1 MKTQLKFLDRYLTIW
16 IFSSM
21 AIGLGLGYFFPSL
34 SSKINSVS
42 SGSTNILLAAGLL
55 LMMYPPL
62 VKVDYSSFLKLF
74 EDKKIISLSLI
85 LNWIIGPIFMFLLA
99 ILFFPNEPELMSGLV
114 LIGGARCIAMVLVW
128 NELAGGDRNYAA
140 GLVALNS
147 MFQLLTY
154 SGISWLLISV
164 VPPYLGLNSFE
175 IHVPFIEVANAVAV
189 YLGIPFLL
197 GISSRYLLIK
207 YMGKVWFDRKF
218 VPIVSPFTL
227 YALMFTIIIMFSL
240 KASVIISLP
249 FTVVR
254 LAIPLVIYFVGI
266 FLISFML
273 SKKLGATYSKNAA
286 ISFTAAGNNFELAIA
301 VAISV
306 FGLNSTQAMVGVIGP
321 LIEVPALIL
330 LVKLSLWMRS
340 KLYSK

>member
-1 MKTQLKFLDRYLTIW
+1 MKTQLKFLDRNLTVW

-21 AIGLGLGYFFPSL
+21 AVGLGLGYFFPSL
-34 SSKINSVS
+34 ESKINSVT
-42 SGSTNILLAAGLL
+42 SGSTNFLLAAGLL

-62 VKVDYSSFLKLF
+62 VKVDYASFLKLF
-74 EDKKIISLSLI
+74 QDKKIISLSLV
-85 LNWIIGPIFMFLLA
+85 LNWIIGPVFMFLLA

-114 LIGGARCIAMVLVW
+114 LIGAARCIAMVLVW

-147 MFQLLTY
+147 VFQLLTY
-154 SGISWLLISV
+154 SGISWFLISV
-164 VPPYLGLNSFE
+164 LPPYLGLNSFE

-189 YLGIPFLL
+189 YLGIPFIL
-197 GISSRYLLIK
+197 GIASRYLLINYK
-207 YMGKVWFDRKF
+207 GKAWFDRKF
-218 VPIVSPFTL
+218 VPLVSPLTL
-227 YALMFTIIIMFSL
+227 YALMFTIIVMFSL
-240 KASVIISLP
+240 KASVILSLP
-249 FTVVR
+249 LTVVR

-266 FLISFML
+266 FLISFIL
-273 SKKLGATYSKNAA
+273 SQKLGATYAKNAA
-286 ISFTAAGNNFELAIA
+286 IAFTAAGNNFELAIA

-330 LVKLSLWMRS
+330 LVKLSLWMKS
-340 KLYSK
+340 KLY

>member
-1 MKTQLKFLDRYLTIW
+1 MKTQLKFLDRTLTVW

-21 AIGLGLGYFFPSL
+21 AVGLGLGYFFPSL
-34 SSKINSVS
+34 ESKINSVT
-42 SGSTNILLAAGLL
+42 SGSTNFLLAAGLL

-62 VKVDYSSFLKLF
+62 VKVDYASFLKLF
-74 EDKKIISLSLI
+74 QDKKIISLSLI
-85 LNWIIGPIFMFLLA
+85 LNWIIGPVFMFLLA

-114 LIGGARCIAMVLVW
+114 LIGAARCIAMVLVW

-147 MFQLLTY
+147 VFQLLTY
-154 SGISWLLISV
+154 SGISWFLISV
-164 VPPYLGLNSFE
+164 LPPYLGLNSFE

-189 YLGIPFLL
+189 YLGIPFIL
-197 GISSRYLLIK
+197 GIASRYLLINYK
-207 YMGKVWFDRKF
+207 GKAWFDRKF
-218 VPIVSPFTL
+218 VPLVSPLTL

-240 KASVIISLP
+240 KASVILSLP
-249 FTVVR
+249 LTVVR

-266 FLISFML
+266 FLISFIL
-273 SKKLGATYSKNAA
+273 SQKLGATYAKNAA
-286 ISFTAAGNNFELAIA
+286 IAFTAAGNNFELAIA

-330 LVKLSLWMRS
+330 LVKLSLWMKS
-340 KLYSK
+340 KLY